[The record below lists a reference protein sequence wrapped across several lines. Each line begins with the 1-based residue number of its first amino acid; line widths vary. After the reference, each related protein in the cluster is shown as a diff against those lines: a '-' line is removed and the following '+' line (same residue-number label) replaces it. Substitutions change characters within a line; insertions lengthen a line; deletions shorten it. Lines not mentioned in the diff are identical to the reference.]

1 MQKKQATKLKQLKH
15 LKASQE
21 RAKTRRG
28 SEATKGFQA
37 NKGTKTPKARP
48 WYIICLPTSNTH
60 QRSPLLNNET
70 SQQSNI
76 SIFKHFNSTVISTSQ
91 HLDDKLSGENI
102 FIAQ

>member
-1 MQKKQATKLKQLKH
+1 MQKKQATKLEQLKH

-37 NKGTKTPKARP
+37 SKGTKTPKAKP
-48 WYIICLPTSNTH
+48 WYIMSPYIKFLPKIS
-60 QRSPLLNNET
+60 T
-70 SQQSNI
+70 SQQWDI
-76 SIFKHFNSTVISTSQ
+76 STIQHFHFQAFQLCGISTSQ

-102 FIAQ
+102 FIVQ